1 MNFQHKELSQGRWKT
16 LSFFEQMANIGSEVE
31 RAINWKN
38 KKDEKYSRMAFERAL
53 ELIDLTIADEKNRKR
68 LLELAR
74 VREVLADFFVG
85 GNCYSSSDQSWKDYF
100 YAFAFASRVEF
111 PSKPAL

>member
-1 MNFQHKELSQGRWKT
+1 MISFQHKKLSQGRWKK

-38 KKDEKYSRMAFERAL
+38 KGSAEDSQLAFERAL

-68 LLELAR
+68 LRELTR
-74 VREVLADFFVG
+74 VRENLVDYFIC
-85 GNCYSSSDQSWKDYF
+85 GNNYSSSEENWKNYF
-100 YAFAFASRVEF
+100 YSFALASRT
-111 PSKPAL
+111 